1 MGQFV
6 DLTGKRFGR
15 LLVVGRGEDYVS
27 PKGYCA
33 VNWICKCDCGNETLV
48 RGCNLKSG
56 ASESCGCI
64 RVDNPNRTTHGLSHT
79 RIHSIWQGMKDR
91 CYNTN
96 SYSFNLYGSRNITI
110 CDEWL
115 NNFESFYKWSMENG
129 YDDSLS
135 IDRIDN
141 SLGYSPENCRWAD
154 SITQAN
160 NKRDNHILE
169 FDGRAL
175 TMKQWSEET
184 GIKYQKLKDRIN
196 RCGWSV
202 ARALTTP

>member
-1 MGQFV
+1 
-6 DLTGKRFGR
+6 
-15 LLVVGRGEDYVS
+15 
-27 PKGYCA
+27 
-33 VNWICKCDCGNETLV
+33 
-48 RGCNLKSG
+48 
-56 ASESCGCI
+56 
-64 RVDNPNRTTHGLSHT
+64 
-79 RIHSIWQGMKDR
+79 
-91 CYNTN
+91 
-96 SYSFNLYGSRNITI
+96 
-110 CDEWL
+110 
-115 NNFESFYKWSMENG
+115 MENG